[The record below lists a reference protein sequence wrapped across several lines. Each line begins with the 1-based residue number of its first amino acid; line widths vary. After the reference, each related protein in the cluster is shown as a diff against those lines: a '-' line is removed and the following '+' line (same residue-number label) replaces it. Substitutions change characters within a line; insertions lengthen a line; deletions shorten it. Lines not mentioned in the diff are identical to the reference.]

1 MALLVLFAFVAG
13 AGTALSPCVLPVLP
27 ALLASAGSGGRR
39 RPLGVIAG
47 LTATFTI
54 AIVALASVVDGVGL
68 PGGTV
73 RTLAVAVLLGFG
85 IALLVPSLAAR
96 VEAPL
101 SRLARFGPRGRG
113 DGFWSGVLV
122 GAGLGFVY
130 APCAGPI
137 LAAVVSVSAT
147 QGASGELVAVA
158 LGYAAGSALVLLLV
172 ALGGR
177 RVLDRLRAA
186 GRGPVVQRVLGA
198 VMVATA
204 VAVATDLDVRF
215 QTALAD
221 DFPEAVVNPTRALE
235 RSDAVEERL
244 ADLRGRPRFDETDAE
259 TASAGATGRPRTA
272 GLPVLGR
279 APDFTGNDRWFNTP
293 GNAPLELAGLRGRVV
308 LVDFWTYTCINC
320 IRTLPYLRAWD
331 DRYRERGLTIVGVH
345 TPEFTFEREAGNVR
359 EAIAANRLRYP
370 VAQDNEYAT
379 WSAWGNQYWPAKY
392 LIDARGRVRYA
403 HFGEGAYEETEAA
416 IRALLAE
423 TGRDRLGP
431 VAEARAGTA
440 DPELVTPETYLGH
453 ERAAGFVPG
462 PPRPGYG
469 LYEAPDELRPVSF
482 ALSGAWYVGAESATA
497 VRDASIEAR
506 VTARKVFLVMS
517 SKGDRPREVQVL
529 LDGRPVSAA
538 EAGEDVRGG
547 RMAVS
552 EERLYRLV
560 SLPRVDDRR
569 LTLRV
574 PAGVTG
580 YAFTFG

>member
-1 MALLVLFAFVAG
+1 MVLLVLFAFVAG

-85 IALLVPSLAAR
+85 VALLVPSLAAR

-113 DGFWSGVLV
+113 DGFWSGLVV

-172 ALGGR
+172 AYGGR

-186 GRGPVVQRVLGA
+186 GRGPVVQRALGA

-204 VAVATDLDVRF
+204 VAVAGDLDVRF

-221 DFPEAVVNPTRALE
+221 DFPEVVVNPTRALE
-235 RSDAVEERL
+235 RSGAVEDRL
-244 ADLRGRPRFDETDAE
+244 ADLRGRPRFEQ
-259 TASAGATGRPRTA
+259 TAAKQPHTA
-272 GLPVLGR
+272 GLPVLGS
-279 APDFTGNDRWFNTP
+279 APDFTGNDRWFNTRA
-293 GNAPLELAGLRGRVV
+293 NAPLHLDGLRGRVV
-308 LVDFWTYTCINC
+308 LIDFWTYTCINC

-331 DRYRERGLTIVGVH
+331 ARYRDRGLTIVGVH
-345 TPEFTFEREAGNVR
+345 TPEFVFEREAENVR
-359 EAIAANRLRYP
+359 KAIAANRIRYP
-370 VAQDNEYAT
+370 VAQDNEFAT
-379 WSAWGNQYWPAKY
+379 WNAWGNRYWPAKY

-403 HFGEGAYEETEAA
+403 HFGEGAYVETEAA

-423 TGRDRLGP
+423 AGQDRLGETASAR
-431 VAEARAGTA
+431 VEAA
-440 DPELVTPETYLGH
+440 DPELVTPETYLGY
-453 ERAAGFVPG
+453 ERAEGFVPG

-469 LYEAPDELRPVSF
+469 RYEAPDDLRPVSF
-482 ALSGAWYVGAESATA
+482 ALSGGWYVGQESATA
-497 VRDASIEAR
+497 VRDARIEAR
-506 VTARKVFLVMS
+506 VTARKVFLVLS
-517 SKGDRPREVQVL
+517 SKGSRRRDVEVL
-529 LDGRPVSAA
+529 LDGRPVRAG

-547 RMAVS
+547 RVTVR

-560 SLPRVDDRR
+560 SLARVEDRR

>member
-1 MALLVLFAFVAG
+1 
-13 AGTALSPCVLPVLP
+13 
-27 ALLASAGSGGRR
+27 
-39 RPLGVIAG
+39 
-47 LTATFTI
+47 
-54 AIVALASVVDGVGL
+54 
-68 PGGTV
+68 
-73 RTLAVAVLLGFG
+73 VLLGFG
-85 IALLVPSLAAR
+85 VSLLVPRLAAR

-113 DGFWSGVLV
+113 EGFWSGLLV

-172 ALGGR
+172 AYGGR

-186 GRGPVVQRVLGA
+186 GRGPAVQRVLGA

-204 VAVATDLDVRF
+204 VAVAGDLDVRF

-221 DFPEAVVNPTRALE
+221 DFPEVVVNPTRGLE
-235 RSDAVEERL
+235 RSGAVEDRL
-244 ADLRGRPRFDETDAE
+244 AELRGRPRFEE
-259 TASAGATGRPRTA
+259 ASARRRQA

-293 GNAPLELAGLRGRVV
+293 AGAPLDLEGLRGRAV
-308 LVDFWTYTCINC
+308 LIDFWTYTCINC

-331 DRYRERGLTIVGVH
+331 GAYRDRGLTIVGVH
-345 TPEFTFEREAGNVR
+345 TPEFTFEREADNVAQ
-359 EAIAANRLRYP
+359 AIRQNRLRYP

-423 TGRDRLGP
+423 AGADRLGEM
-431 VAEARAGTA
+431 AEARVETA
-440 DPELVTPETYLGH
+440 SADLRTPETYLGH
-453 ERAAGFVPG
+453 ERAAGFLPG
-462 PPRPGYG
+462 PLRPGFGRYPG
-469 LYEAPDELRPVSF
+469 VEELPPVSF
-482 ALSGAWYVGAESATA
+482 ALAGAWNVSAESATA
-497 VRDASIEAR
+497 VRDARIEAR
-506 VTARKVFLVMS
+506 VTARKVFLVLS
-517 SKGDRPREVQVL
+517 SAGRPRDVEVL
-529 LDGRPVSAA
+529 LEGRPVTAG
-538 EAGEDVRGG
+538 EAGADVRGG
-547 RMAVS
+547 RVTVS

-560 SLPRVDDRR
+560 SLSRVEDRR
-569 LTLRV
+569 LTLRL
-574 PAGVTG
+574 PPGVTG